1 MAPDN
6 RVKRLIAR
14 LDVKGENLIKGIH
27 MEGLRIIG
35 DPQEYATRYYEE
47 GADEIVYIDL
57 VASLYGRSNLKEIVA
72 RACEDVFI
80 PLTVGGGIRSID
92 DASALLRA
100 GADKLAINTAAVN
113 NPNLLRELSGE
124 FGAQCVVLSIEA
136 RHRSAENWEVLTEC
150 GRQVTG
156 LDVREWLDIAQ
167 TQGIGEILVT
177 AVDRDGG
184 KAGFDEALIECVCA
198 HSSVPV
204 IASGGFGS
212 LQDGRAAFEK
222 GADAIAIGAVL
233 HASEMSISQI
243 KTNLIR
249 HQYEMRN
256 VI

>member
-1 MAPDN
+1 MK
-6 RVKRLIAR
+6 RVIAR

-35 DPQEYATRYYEE
+35 DPQEYARRYYEQ

-57 VASLYGRSNLKEIVA
+57 VASLYGRSNLKEIVT
-72 RACEDVFI
+72 RACEEVFI
-80 PLTVGGGIRSID
+80 PLTVGGGIRGID
-92 DASALLRA
+92 DAKALLEA
-100 GADKLAINTAAVN
+100 GADKVAINTAAVN
-113 NPNLLRELSGE
+113 NPLLLRELSSE

-136 RHRSAENWEVLTEC
+136 RHHSTEKWEVLTEC
-150 GRQVTG
+150 GRQLTG

-167 TQGIGEILVT
+167 SQGIGEILVT

-184 KAGFDEALIECVCA
+184 KAGFDEALIECVCT

-212 LQDGRAAFEK
+212 LQDGCVAFEK
-222 GADAIAIGAVL
+222 GADAIAVGAVL

-243 KTNLIR
+243 KTHLIG
-249 HQYEMRN
+249 HQYEMRD

>member
-1 MAPDN
+1 M
-6 RVKRLIAR
+6 KRLIAR

-35 DPQEYATRYYEE
+35 DPQEYARRYYEQ

-57 VASLYGRSNLKEIVA
+57 VASLYGRSNLKGIVT
-72 RACEDVFI
+72 RACEEVFI

-92 DASALLRA
+92 DAKALLES
-100 GADKLAINTAAVN
+100 GADKVAINTAAVN
-113 NPNLLRELSGE
+113 NPHLLRELSSE

-136 RHRSAENWEVLTEC
+136 RRHSTEKWEVLTEC
-150 GRQVTG
+150 GRQLTG
-156 LDVREWLDIAQ
+156 LDVREWLEVAQ

-177 AVDRDGG
+177 SVDRDGG
-184 KAGFDEALIECVCA
+184 KAGFDDALIASICA

-212 LQDGRAAFEK
+212 LHDGCVAFEK
-222 GADAIAIGAVL
+222 GADAIAVGAVL
-233 HASEMSISQI
+233 HASDMSVSQI
-243 KTNLIR
+243 KAHLTT

-256 VI
+256 VS

>member
-1 MAPDN
+1 M
-6 RVKRLIAR
+6 KRLIAR

-35 DPQEYATRYYEE
+35 DPQEYARRYYEQ

-57 VASLYGRSNLKEIVA
+57 VASLYGRSNLKEIVT
-72 RACEDVFI
+72 RACEEVFI
-80 PLTVGGGIRSID
+80 PLTVGGGIRGVD
-92 DASALLRA
+92 DAKALLEA
-100 GADKLAINTAAVN
+100 GADKVAINTAAVN
-113 NPNLLRELSGE
+113 NPHLLRELSSE

-136 RHRSAENWEVLTEC
+136 RNHSSEKWEVLTEC
-150 GRQVTG
+150 GRQLTG
-156 LDVREWLDIAQ
+156 LDVRKWLDISQ

-212 LQDGRAAFEK
+212 LQDGCVAFEK
-222 GADAIAIGAVL
+222 GADAIAIGAAL
-233 HASEMSISQI
+233 HASEISISQI
-243 KTNLIR
+243 KTHLIS
-249 HQYEMRN
+249 HQYEMRD

>member
-1 MAPDN
+1 MK
-6 RVKRLIAR
+6 RVIAR

-35 DPQEYATRYYEE
+35 DPQEYARRYYEQ

-57 VASLYGRSNLKEIVA
+57 VASLYGRSNLKEIVT
-72 RACEDVFI
+72 RACEEVFI
-80 PLTVGGGIRSID
+80 PLTVGGGIRGID
-92 DASALLRA
+92 DAKALLEA
-100 GADKLAINTAAVN
+100 GADKVAINTAAVN
-113 NPNLLRELSGE
+113 NPHLLRELSRE
-124 FGAQCVVLSIEA
+124 FGAQCVVLNIEA
-136 RHRSAENWEVLTEC
+136 RQHSTEKWEVLTEC
-150 GRQVTG
+150 GRQLTG

-167 TQGIGEILVT
+167 TQGIGEIFVT
-177 AVDRDGG
+177 SVDRDGG
-184 KAGFDEALIECVCA
+184 KGGFDEALIDCICT

-212 LQDGRAAFEK
+212 LQDGCVAFEK

-243 KTNLIR
+243 KTHLIG
-249 HQYEMRN
+249 HQYEMRD

>member
-1 MAPDN
+1 
-6 RVKRLIAR
+6 VKRVIAR

-35 DPQEYATRYYEE
+35 DPQEYARRYYAE

-100 GADKLAINTAAVN
+100 GADKVAINTAAVD
-113 NPNLLRELSGE
+113 NPQLLTELSRE
-124 FGAQCVVLSIEA
+124 FGAQCIVLSIEA
-136 RHRSAENWEVLTEC
+136 RQVAAGKWEVLTEC

-156 LDVREWLDIAQ
+156 IDVRDWVDIAQ
-167 TQGIGEILVT
+167 THGIGEILVT
-177 AVDRDGG
+177 SVDRDGG
-184 KAGFDEALIECVCA
+184 KEGFDEALIECVCA

-204 IASGGFGS
+204 IASGGFGA
-212 LQDGRAAFEK
+212 LRDGCRAFEK
-222 GADAIAIGAVL
+222 GADAIAIGAAL
-233 HASEMSISQI
+233 HASDLSIKQL
-243 KTNLIR
+243 KTHLIGQ
-249 HQYEMRN
+249 QYEMRY